1 LPLEDTVSLP
11 RRILV
16 AVEGSEPSLRESSL
30 KAARYALKLA
40 SAAHSELIGV
50 CVVQIPEYIE
60 ENTRV
65 HLRDELFKKSAKT
78 LDEIKHFANDSKVGF
93 EAKTLETSGSIATT
107 ICNLSEKE
115 GVDLIVLGTRA
126 SISPLAKMMLGS
138 VAAGVTS
145 NASCPV
151 LVVR

>member
-1 LPLEDTVSLP
+1 LPEDTVSLP

-30 KAARYALKLA
+30 KAARYALRLA
-40 SAAHSELIGV
+40 SITHSELMGV

-60 ENTRV
+60 ENTRA
-65 HLRDELFKKSAKT
+65 HLRNELSKKSAKT
-78 LDEIKHFANDSKVGF
+78 LDEIRELAKESKVGF

-126 SISPLAKMMLGS
+126 DTSPLTKMMLGS
-138 VAAGVTS
+138 VAVGVTS
-145 NASCPV
+145 NANCPV